1 MGDGPCVC
9 GKSLIDRS
17 DSSRSMMVDSDRS
30 SSNCSHNSTTN
41 TFTFDADE
49 EYDSPTKVE
58 LLPGATHSC
67 GGLHSSTSSP
77 EKDAQH
83 KYSSLSSNDN
93 DERKSIAE
101 VMKLEPDDPGV
112 VFLLNNSQ
120 IIHNICNL
128 PHSPV
133 AADPNSPDVSHE
145 NFVNWVHD
153 AVTAV
158 IGPTHHV
165 LKRPGRIVK
174 GVYKSLSLPK
184 YNILLDW
191 FNNEV
196 DATWV
201 AACRVA
207 NLSAG
212 AFCGISHRGPAE
224 NDITPIRLCVFL

>member
-133 AADPNSPDVSHE
+133 AGLSRRRFCVLRCLLLSH
-145 NFVNWVHD
+145 FFLLLIFRS
-153 AVTAV
+153 TQL
-158 IGPTHHV
+158 IQTP
-165 LKRPGRIVK
+165 LM
-174 GVYKSLSLPK
+174 SLTKTL
-184 YNILLDW
+184 
-191 FNNEV
+191 
-196 DATWV
+196 
-201 AACRVA
+201 
-207 NLSAG
+207 
-212 AFCGISHRGPAE
+212 
-224 NDITPIRLCVFL
+224 

>member
-101 VMKLEPDDPGV
+101 VMKLEPDDP
-112 VFLLNNSQ
+112 
-120 IIHNICNL
+120 
-128 PHSPV
+128 V